1 MPHRATL
8 ISIAASIRDFLR
20 VVGLKSPMG
29 SGLGG
34 GDATSLPQQPARM
47 VINIAQVPN

>member
-1 MPHRATL
+1 ML
-8 ISIAASIRDFLR
+8 ISIAASIRVLR

-34 GDATSLPQQPARM
+34 GDATSLPQQPASM